1 MSLQETLLRAWLR
14 DASTPLPGDLVQ
26 LGGEELGIALQ
37 RAEVGGGVHLMILD
51 FCGGFFLFFKM
62 I

>member
-1 MSLQETLLRAWLR
+1 MLRAWLR

>member
-1 MSLQETLLRAWLR
+1 MSLQEALLRAWLR

-37 RAEVGGGVHLMILD
+37 RAEVWGGCSSHDLD
-51 FCGGFFLFFKM
+51 GFLWCFFFVF
-62 I
+62 